1 MKKTSKDLNS
11 PKKKKKSI
19 NSMQQRSSRGE
30 SVAVCREFQ
39 CRLELA
45 HVPYSPA
52 SFPAPPY
59 ATLSRLST
67 SLVIAGT
74 SRVSRVAATRRSCLC
89 RKITNSPPFA
99 SPLRIHPL
107 LSRSLQF
114 DRTSNSRQDR
124 GSQPEWT
131 ARRSSGVWGC
141 WRSSRLARTDYESC
155 TRAIRC
161 VEQRNH
167 LSTLSLSLSLSRH
180 GFRCSLGL
188 YRLDS
193 SV

>member
-1 MKKTSKDLNS
+1 MKKKKWKNLFRKINIILHPIKFTKMKKTSKDLNS

-59 ATLSRLST
+59 ATLSRFST

-124 GSQPEWT
+124 GSQPE
-131 ARRSSGVWGC
+131 
-141 WRSSRLARTDYESC
+141 
-155 TRAIRC
+155 
-161 VEQRNH
+161 
-167 LSTLSLSLSLSRH
+167 
-180 GFRCSLGL
+180 
-188 YRLDS
+188 
-193 SV
+193 

>member
-1 MKKTSKDLNS
+1 
-11 PKKKKKSI
+11 
-19 NSMQQRSSRGE
+19 MQQRSSRGE

-114 DRTSNSRQDR
+114 DRTSNSRRQDR

-161 VEQRNH
+161 VERRNH
-167 LSTLSLSLSLSRH
+167 LSTLSLSLSLSSRISV
-180 GFRCSLGL
+180 SLGF

-193 SV
+193 SVG